1 MTGYDRHAR
10 SVLGSRSPAL
20 ARHGMVCTS
29 QPLATAAG
37 LCTLQQGCNAV
48 DAAVAAAAVPNVV
61 EPHMTG
67 IGGDVFAIVYWSET
81 RELVGLNASG
91 RSPYAMTLDYLQ
103 KKGYKGSWGATTSHR
118 HKSRYS

>member
-1 MTGYDRHAR
+1 
-10 SVLGSRSPAL
+10 
-20 ARHGMVCTS
+20 MVCTS

-37 LCTLQQGCNAV
+37 LWTLQQGCNAV

-81 RELVGLNASG
+81 RELVGLIASG